1 MNVLVVEDS
10 EAVGRMLVQVLER
23 AGHEVRW
30 TQSGAGALAAAKDWA
45 PGVVLLDM
53 HLTDG
58 DGLVVARKLR
68 RQPASKGARVIG
80 LSGDPLPPAGRRA
93 LDGFLL
99 KPVSFPDLLKAV
111 QG

>member
-23 AGHEVRW
+23 AGYQVRW
-30 TQSGAGALAAAKDWA
+30 VQSGAGALATAEEWP

-58 DGLVVARKLR
+58 DGMAVARKLKR
-68 RQPASKGARVIG
+68 RPSAKKARVIG
-80 LSGDPLPPAGRRA
+80 LSGDPVSPAGRRG